1 MAMKPRAKTGAKT
14 TTKSETIPVIKE
26 LEKSSALTKM
36 TTVSFRTR
44 QVLKK
49 KAEAVFEDMGIST
62 SAAINMFL
70 TQVVR
75 EKGMP
80 FQPSARKMEAESS
93 TAVKPVSDMDLA
105 LEELWNEL

>member
-1 MAMKPRAKTGAKT
+1 MAKKATTKTGVKTPAKTAPKT
-14 TTKSETIPVIKE
+14 
-26 LEKSSALTKM
+26 SALTQM

-49 KAEAVFEDMGIST
+49 KAEAIFEDMGIST

-70 TQVVR
+70 SQTVR
-75 EKGMP
+75 EKGLP
-80 FQPSARKMEAESS
+80 FQPSAERKIEAKTTSTKSAGATDESGYI
-93 TAVKPVSDMDLA
+93 A